1 MLPCTAYNLMTGE
14 KETCDQE
21 QWQMV
26 QDADIVRWE
35 DCTFGRHGLG
45 GFVSHVTI
53 VLDDESWHT
62 VYEYDKNV
70 CAEANSLQSMNG
82 GRQSEASDDKVRIL
96 ALQGKGGSFSVLP
109 CTAYNLMT
117 GEKETCDQEQWQ
129 MVQDADI
136 VRWKDCAFGRH
147 GLGSFVSHVTIVLDD
162 ESWHTVYV
170 YDKNVC

>member
-1 MLPCTAYNLMTGE
+1 MTKSSGRWSKMRISSDGRTAPSGDMGWAASYPM
-14 KETCDQE
+14 
-21 QWQMV
+21 
-26 QDADIVRWE
+26 
-35 DCTFGRHGLG
+35 F
-45 GFVSHVTI
+45 TI

-62 VYEYDKNV
+62 VYVYDKNV

-136 VRWKDCAFGRH
+136 VRWEDCTFGRH
-147 GLGSFVSHVTIVLDD
+147 GLGGFVSHVTIVLDD

>member
-1 MLPCTAYNLMTGE
+1 METTNLVKLGALSRIIVLLRACRGSDLSRDVTEANSLQSMNGGRQSEASDDKVRILDLQGKGGSFSVLPCTTYNLMTGE

-35 DCTFGRHGLG
+35 DCAFGRHGLG

-62 VYEYDKNV
+62 VY
-70 CAEANSLQSMNG
+70 
-82 GRQSEASDDKVRIL
+82 
-96 ALQGKGGSFSVLP
+96 
-109 CTAYNLMT
+109 
-117 GEKETCDQEQWQ
+117 
-129 MVQDADI
+129 
-136 VRWKDCAFGRH
+136 
-147 GLGSFVSHVTIVLDD
+147 
-162 ESWHTVYV
+162 V